1 MRRTKSLIEPAAVC
15 EMRQALFDR
24 EQQLRTAAKAER
36 AFAID
41 ARLANDALFAQR
53 ERHKHSMN
61 CNTVGGLELK
71 GAA

>member
-1 MRRTKSLIEPAAVC
+1 
-15 EMRQALFDR
+15 
-24 EQQLRTAAKAER
+24 
-36 AFAID
+36 
-41 ARLANDALFAQR
+41 LANDALFAQR